1 MLHVRGCV
9 FRNELCSVASY
20 TAHSPQAM
28 QRHPAAGVATDTATG
43 LLMSIAIR
51 MYW

>member
-28 QRHPAAGVATDTATG
+28 QRHPAAGVATG